1 MKLVKPREL
10 AQRSLGLVS
19 NAVSYVRE
27 NKASIAPAA
36 LLLLIR
42 SANQLAE
49 RILEQP
55 SPVATPAQ
63 RRTLQALSAQLR
75 TMTSHII
82 ITADARQPNGVE
94 SELAELIRRTL
105 EVVERA
111 CAEPPSLRSR
121 TANVIDVEAIE
132 SPDPRARER

>member
-19 NAVSYVRE
+19 NVVGYVQAS
-27 NKASIAPAA
+27 KAGRAPSP

-49 RILEQP
+49 RILQQP

-75 TMTSHII
+75 AMASRII
-82 ITADARQPNGVE
+82 VTTDGRDPNSVE
-94 SELAELIRRTL
+94 AELAELVRRTL
-105 EVVERA
+105 DLIDRVS
-111 CAEPPSLRSR
+111 AEPPAIDRGD
-121 TANVIDVEAIE
+121 VIDVDAIE
-132 SPDPRARER
+132 S